1 MSGNLPGDVPKDYG
15 RRARRSRE
23 NPGISPGDFRLSEQ
37 VTFGRYRFEPAT
49 ARLWAAQREIRL
61 TRKAGAVLG
70 TLIRRAGEPVTKEE
84 LFATVWK
91 NTVVSDDALVT
102 CIQELRKALGDDAKK
117 PRFIETRHR
126 SGYRFVASV
135 SQATATPAQALDPP
149 FATPAH
155 DIAAIAVLPFTDMSP
170 GRDQD
175 HFCEGLA
182 EELIDALTH
191 VDGLR
196 VVART
201 SSFQFRD
208 GVDIRQAGRSLGVSA
223 LLEGSVRK
231 SGDKLRITVQ
241 LVDTQTG
248 FHKWSERFDRELGDL
263 FDTQDEIAETVA
275 GMLRGTA
282 LSRREKRAV
291 RRTQTATDTYEFF
304 LRGRQSLHRMTRPD
318 LAHSREMFRAAI
330 EIDAEY
336 APAWAGLAT
345 AHAQEYEWWG
355 SRDADLREADRASK
369 IAMQLNPELADAH
382 VARGFAMSLHRR
394 HDLAEKHFEAAVRI
408 NPQLYDAWYLYGR
421 SCFGRGQLERS
432 ATLFAKAAE
441 VRPEDFQ
448 SACLHAQSL
457 IMVGRT
463 EEGRAVNL
471 AALKRAERAIA
482 LNPRDIRSMSM
493 GSGALLVAGD
503 ERRAREWARRALEL
517 DPSDMGAIVNAACLC
532 SQLGEVDEAIG
543 LLERAFGLG
552 WGKKDW
558 IEHDTDY
565 DPLRADPRFQ
575 AMMAKLK

>member
-1 MSGNLPGDVPKDYG
+1 MQTPLTF
-15 RRARRSRE
+15 AR
-23 NPGISPGDFRLSEQ
+23 F
-37 VTFGRYRFEPAT
+37 RFEPET
-49 ARLWAAQREIRL
+49 ARLWAAKREIKL
-61 TRKAGAVLG
+61 TPKAARVLA
-70 TLIRRAGEPVTKEE
+70 LLVARAGQPVTKEE
-84 LFATVWK
+84 LFADVWRG
-91 NTVVSDDALVT
+91 TVVSDDALVT
-102 CIQELRKALGDDAKK
+102 CIQELRKALGDDAKRPK
-117 PRFIETRHR
+117 FIETRHR
-126 SGYRFVASV
+126 RGYRFVADV
-135 SQATATPAQALDPP
+135 SGAAAPSPALAP
-149 FATPAH
+149 
-155 DIAAIAVLPFTDMSP
+155 IASIAVLPFADMSP

-175 HFCEGLA
+175 YLCEGLA

-191 VDGLR
+191 IEGLR
-196 VVART
+196 VAARS
-201 SSFQFRD
+201 SSFMFRGAGLD
-208 GVDIRQAGRSLGVSA
+208 VKKVGRDLGVDT

-231 SGDKLRITVQ
+231 AGDKLRITVQ
-241 LVDTQTG
+241 LVDAQTG